1 MLDTL
6 IMTPATDEQL
16 LDTCRAVETNCL
28 SMLDAARQ
36 EDWER
41 VARLQAVN
49 DSLIADMRSAGDATL
64 SSKRRREQLGIL
76 RRIVIIDGEIR
87 RLREPWQRGLDRLLA
102 AGRRPVV
109 PGRTARP

>member
-6 IMTPATDEQL
+6 IMAPTADELL

-49 DSLIADMRSAGDATL
+49 DSLIANMRAAGDATPTPAQ
-64 SSKRRREQLGIL
+64 RREQLGIL

-102 AGRRPVV
+102 AGRRPVA
-109 PGRTARP
+109 PGRTART

>member
-6 IMTPATDEQL
+6 IMAPSTDEQV

-36 EDWER
+36 DDWER

-49 DSLIADMRSAGDATL
+49 DALIADVRSAGDATL
-64 SSKRRREQLGIL
+64 SPARRRERLGIL

-102 AGRRPVV
+102 AGRRPVA
-109 PGRTARP
+109 PGSAARP